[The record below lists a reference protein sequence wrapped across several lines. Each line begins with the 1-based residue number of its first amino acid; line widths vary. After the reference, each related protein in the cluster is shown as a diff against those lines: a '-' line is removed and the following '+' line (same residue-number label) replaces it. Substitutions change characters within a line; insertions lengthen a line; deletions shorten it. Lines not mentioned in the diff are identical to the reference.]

1 MVDPLLFT
9 VLQSIKPM
17 EEIFIFPPR
26 FWVNQPTLKNF
37 SNLFMLASDLW
48 VPFSRYLFN
57 SLFVTVALT
66 AMQVVFASMAAYPL
80 AKHNFMGKKL
90 LFNMVVFALLFSYD
104 IVFIPQYIFIS
115 KLGWADSYIAL
126 ILPSAAYSLGLYLMR
141 QNLLGFPDSILE
153 SARIDGASEAVIF
166 WRIVMPA
173 MKAVWMTMIVFAFG
187 TLWSRTD
194 TTFIYSEQ
202 LKSLPTLM
210 QQIANSGIARMGVGA
225 ATSVILIIPPILVF
239 IITQSNVM
247 ETMANS
253 GLKD

>member
-1 MVDPLLFT
+1 
-9 VLQSIKPM
+9 
-17 EEIFIFPPR
+17 
-26 FWVNQPTLKNF
+26 
-37 SNLFMLASDLW
+37 
-48 VPFSRYLFN
+48 
-57 SLFVTVALT
+57 
-66 AMQVVFASMAAYPL
+66 
-80 AKHNFMGKKL
+80 
-90 LFNMVVFALLFSYD
+90 
-104 IVFIPQYIFIS
+104 
-115 KLGWADSYIAL
+115 
-126 ILPSAAYSLGLYLMR
+126 
-141 QNLLGFPDSILE
+141 
-153 SARIDGASEAVIF
+153 
-166 WRIVMPA
+166 MPA